1 LDQILLL
8 NETLVKFS
16 KSIGLKINFNKFQM
30 LPIIVLDEIL
40 NQLALNFGCQV
51 GRMTFTYLGLPLGTT
66 RPTIA
71 ELSPMVCRL
80 KRKLTSSSIFFIS
93 RSKITAYPAQP
104 WPQCPFTSCVL
115 SNFHLV
121 SPNSLIELLDNACG
135 EINLM
140 NLNNPWQHGILFVC
154 QEIRVG

>member
-1 LDQILLL
+1 LYQILLL
-8 NETLVKFS
+8 NGTLVKFS
-16 KSIGLKINFNKFQM
+16 KSIGLKINFNKFQR

-80 KRKLTSSSIFFIS
+80 KRKLTSSSNFFYLKEQDYSLSCSALASMPLHFLCTLQLPPGLTKQSDRII
-93 RSKITAYPAQP
+93 R
-104 WPQCPFTSCVL
+104 QCLWRDKFDEPKQFGSMVFC
-115 SNFHLV
+115 
-121 SPNSLIELLDNACG
+121 
-135 EINLM
+135 
-140 NLNNPWQHGILFVC
+140 LFAK
-154 QEIRVG
+154 R